1 LKRDQKFFDM
11 YTLVIG
17 VLAFVMLAVYLLAS
31 KMSDLTQDIYT
42 TGGDEYLASVA
53 ERLRPFGEVYLPGEE
68 EMANEL
74 LVAEAP
80 QPDPVETALT
90 GPQVFNEA
98 CIVCHGNGIG
108 SAPMLTDADNWAPR
122 IKQGVETLRSHAID
136 GYTGSAGYMPPKGAR
151 LDLSDQEIHAAVDYM
166 LDQIP

>member
-1 LKRDQKFFDM
+1 M
-11 YTLVIG
+11 YTLIIG

-42 TGGDEYLASVA
+42 TGGDGYLASVA

>member
-1 LKRDQKFFDM
+1 M
-11 YTLVIG
+11 YTLIIG